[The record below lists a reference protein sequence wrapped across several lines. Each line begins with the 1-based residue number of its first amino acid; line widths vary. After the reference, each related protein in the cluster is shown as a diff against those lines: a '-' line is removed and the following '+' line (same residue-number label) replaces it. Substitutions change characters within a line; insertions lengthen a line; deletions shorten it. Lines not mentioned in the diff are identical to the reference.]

1 MRSSESLR
9 KEEDSLRMA
18 MDNGPEQF
26 RQELE
31 DRIRARVERKMR
43 NRDRNRGRYHGLVPG
58 AAILAIGVIFLLDH
72 FGIVQAW
79 HFFRFWPLILIAAGL
94 LNLADP
100 CRRFWGIGLT
110 VFGTLLFLSY
120 MGIARFSWGELWP
133 MVLIAAGAMA
143 MWKAVEA

>member
-1 MRSSESLR
+1 
-9 KEEDSLRMA
+9 MA

-26 RQELE
+26 RHTLE
-31 DRIRARVERKMR
+31 ARIKSRVYDKM
-43 NRDRNRGRYHGLVPG
+43 RNRGRYHGLVPG
-58 AAILAIGVIFLLDH
+58 AVLLAIGVIFLLDH
-72 FGIVQAW
+72 YGIVQAW
-79 HFFRFWPLILIAAGL
+79 HFFRFWPLILIFAGL
-94 LNLADP
+94 LNLMDP

-143 MWKAVEA
+143 MWKAVEARK